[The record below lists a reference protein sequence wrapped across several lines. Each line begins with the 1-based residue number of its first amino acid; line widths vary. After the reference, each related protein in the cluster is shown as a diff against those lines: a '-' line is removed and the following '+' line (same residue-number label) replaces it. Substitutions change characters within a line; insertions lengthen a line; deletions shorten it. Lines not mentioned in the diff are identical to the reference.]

1 MNPTSAPP
9 ASAALEPSSPEET
22 YRRRAA
28 ASEAARQQLAGQS
41 FRFSLLRG
49 GLFLGLAA
57 CLMVILIQGGRGGAG
72 WGWGAGLF
80 LVAFLAIL
88 PLHERVIR
96 RERRAQELVRIN
108 EESLA
113 RLSRSWDALPLPTLA
128 LPELPPLA
136 RDLNLFGRASLS
148 HLLGTVHSPPGKPIL
163 VSWLLEPAAPA
174 EIPARQA
181 AVAELAGDLEF
192 RQQLELRTRLL
203 EKGNPDIGPFLE
215 WAEGRP
221 WLLARPGIL
230 WTARA
235 LGLISTGL
243 GLAVLLT
250 PLPASFFFLAA
261 TVNLAFSFFHAK
273 PMSAVFHRAS
283 AREREFLF
291 YAEAMELA
299 AKKVAGT
306 PSLAPFAHALAEA
319 GTVPAHRAME
329 SLDQRTSLADVRH
342 SSLLHAPLQLLFLW
356 DFHSLYLLERWQA
369 AHGRQARPW
378 LESLGRLEGLSAFA
392 GLRFDNPEWAFPRV
406 DPQAD
411 RLTARALGHP
421 LLPADQRV
429 DNDVEVGP
437 ADTFLLVTGS
447 NMSGKSTLLRSIGIN
462 AVLAQA
468 GSPVAAA
475 SLTLPPVTLATSILI
490 EDSLADGVSFFMAEL
505 LRIQQI
511 VRQADQVPAG
521 RTILYLLDEILRGT
535 NSEERQVAVRRVI
548 LHLLRKKAIGAV
560 STHDLRLADLPD
572 LDHAC
577 RAVHFQETLHS
588 GTEGAVMTFDYKMR
602 PGVATTTNAL
612 KLLELLGLDLPQ

>member
-1 MNPTSAPP
+1 MTSSSAPLV
-9 ASAALEPSSPEET
+9 SADSGSSSPEET

-28 ASEAARQQLAGQS
+28 AFEAARKQLADVS

-49 GLFLGLAA
+49 VLFLGFAG
-57 CLMVILIQGGRGGAG
+57 CLLTILIQGGRGGAG
-72 WGWGAGLF
+72 WGWGAGL
-80 LVAFLAIL
+80 LLTAFLAVL
-88 PLHERVIR
+88 PFHERIIR

-113 RLSRSWDALPLPTLA
+113 RLSRSWDEIPLPNLL
-128 LPELPPLA
+128 LPEVPPLA
-136 RDLNLFGRASLS
+136 RDLNLFGRASLT

-163 VSWLLEPAAPA
+163 VRWLLEPAAPA
-174 EIPARQA
+174 EILERQA

-192 RQQLELRTRLL
+192 RQQLELRTRML
-203 EKGNPDIGPFLE
+203 EKGNPEIGPFLE

-235 LGLISTGL
+235 LALVSVGL
-243 GLAVLLT
+243 GLAALLT
-250 PLPASFFFLAA
+250 PLPGSFFFLAA

-273 PMSAVFHRAS
+273 PMSEAFHRAS

-291 YAEAMELA
+291 YAEAMEIA
-299 AKKVAGT
+299 ATKVAGT
-306 PSLAPFAHALAEA
+306 PALAPFARALAEE
-319 GTVPAHRAME
+319 GTVPAQRAME

-342 SSLLHAPLQLLFLW
+342 STLLHTPLQLLVLW
-356 DFHSLYLLERWQA
+356 DFHSLFLLEKWQA
-369 AHGRQARPW
+369 AHGPRARPW

-392 GLRFDNPEWAFPRV
+392 GLRSDNPDWTFPRV
-406 DPQAD
+406 DPGAD
-411 RLTARALGHP
+411 RLAARGLGHP
-421 LLPADQRV
+421 LLPAGQRV

-447 NMSGKSTLLRSIGIN
+447 NMSGKSTLLRSVGIN

-468 GSPVAAA
+468 GAPVAAA
-475 SLTLPPVTLATSILI
+475 SLILPPVTLATSILI

-511 VRQADQVPAG
+511 VRLADQAPEG

-535 NSEERQVAVRRVI
+535 NSEERQVAVRRVV
-548 LHLLRKKAIGAV
+548 LHLLRRKAIGAV
-560 STHDLRLADLPD
+560 PTHDLRLADLPD

-577 RAVHFQETLHS
+577 RPVHFQETLHP
-588 GTEGAVMTFDYKMR
+588 GAEGAVMTFDYKMR